1 LNLFKFFILGILT
14 ALLFPPFFM
23 LPLGLVIFPYFIK
36 LLSKTSNKK
45 SLFIFFNYGFSFG
58 LGFLLFLLCWIY
70 NPFLVYESTR
80 NFAALSILLP
90 IFLSLFFGFG
100 FCIYKFLRSDY
111 LILILTP
118 FIFLIIEFI
127 ISNIFYGFPWISFSL
142 ILSNNLLGFYILK
155 YFGIY
160 VASYLILF
168 FFTTPILFFFNF
180 KLINK
185 KNLIV
190 ILHLPFVLVLIILY
204 IFNSSSESKYIKEL
218 SLEINQIA
226 SPIKNV
232 DRKKVEKN
240 IIEKIK
246 NSNSE
251 ILIFAENN
259 FPYIISDN
267 NIFNL
272 TKHINNNKIVIIG
285 ITRER
290 ENKLYN
296 SFLFLE
302 KDNVQY
308 FDKKILVPF
317 GEFLP
322 FRKYFKFME
331 KITGNVDFNFGEN
344 NRLITSKENL
354 NILPIICYEIIFN
367 EIFNNITQNKIHL
380 LINITNDSWFGN
392 HIGPYQHFYLAR
404 IRALISNK
412 PLVRVSNNGISAII
426 DDNGKI
432 INYLELNQKRNLKNK
447 LKISNKTYY
456 NLSHR
461 LFSIYLIFLFI
472 IFLILNYFNINEKK

>member
-1 LNLFKFFILGILT
+1 MNLFKFFILGILT

-58 LGFLLFLLCWIY
+58 LGFLLFLLCWIF

-204 IFNSSSESKYIKEL
+204 IFNSSNESKYIKEL

-226 SPIKNV
+226 SPIKNI
-232 DRKKVEKN
+232 DREKVEKN
-240 IIEKIK
+240 IIENIK

-267 NIFNL
+267 NI
-272 TKHINNNKIVIIG
+272 
-285 ITRER
+285 
-290 ENKLYN
+290 
-296 SFLFLE
+296 
-302 KDNVQY
+302 
-308 FDKKILVPF
+308 
-317 GEFLP
+317 
-322 FRKYFKFME
+322 
-331 KITGNVDFNFGEN
+331 
-344 NRLITSKENL
+344 LI
-354 NILPIICYEIIFN
+354 
-367 EIFNNITQNKIHL
+367 
-380 LINITNDSWFGN
+380 
-392 HIGPYQHFYLAR
+392 
-404 IRALISNK
+404 
-412 PLVRVSNNGISAII
+412 
-426 DDNGKI
+426 
-432 INYLELNQKRNLKNK
+432 
-447 LKISNKTYY
+447 
-456 NLSHR
+456 
-461 LFSIYLIFLFI
+461 
-472 IFLILNYFNINEKK
+472 